1 MAGFGICM
9 AQSGQHIPTGNT
21 VPATLAQ
28 NPDSLSQYQPIP
40 VSLKPLPAK
49 RRKWGWWL
57 LILIA
62 LYFLAPFRTNI
73 LLLGTDR
80 TEGVNIG
87 RSDTMILTS
96 IVPLLPNVVMLSI
109 PRDLWVTIP
118 GVGEDRINTA
128 HFYAE
133 ANQPGSGP
141 QAALETIQTNF
152 GVRVSRYI
160 SINFDGFVERVNAV
174 GGVDIELKQDEGG
187 LSAGMHHLDAGETL
201 AFVRER
207 YSSDDF
213 FRMAH
218 GQMVLRAMAL
228 KMANPVNW
236 GRWPGVIAGLSQAVQ
251 TNLPI
256 YDWPRLGLALVR
268 AALTNS
274 INSRVLD
281 RDYVTPFTTDQ
292 GANILL
298 PNWDAIRPLIVDL
311 FAP

>member
-1 MAGFGICM
+1 MS
-9 AQSGQHIPTGNT
+9 QPLPKPPTGNT
-21 VPATLAQ
+21 VPAALAQ
-28 NPDSLSQYQPIP
+28 DSDPLSHYQSIP
-40 VSLKPLPAK
+40 VSLKPLPPK

-57 LILIA
+57 LVLV
-62 LYFLAPFRTNI
+62 LVYFLAPIRANV

-87 RSDTMILTS
+87 RSDTIILTS
-96 IVPLLPNVVMLSI
+96 IVPLKPDVVMLSI

-141 QAALETIQTNF
+141 QAALDTIRANF

-160 SINFDGFVERVNAV
+160 AINFDGFVEMIDAL
-174 GGVDIELKQDEGG
+174 GGVDIELEQDEGG
-187 LSAGMHHLDAGETL
+187 LTAGKHHLDAGQTL

-213 FRMAH
+213 HRMKH
-218 GQMVLRAMAL
+218 GQMVLRAAAL
-228 KMANPVNW
+228 KMANPLNW
-236 GRWPGVIAGLSQAVQ
+236 GRWPGLLAGLNNAVQ
-251 TNLPI
+251 TNLPA
-256 YDWPRLGLALVR
+256 YEWPRLGLAVLR
-268 AALTNS
+268 AALS
-274 INSRVLD
+274 DKIDSHVLD

-298 PNWDAIRPLIVDL
+298 PNWDAIHPLIVEL

>member
-1 MAGFGICM
+1 M
-9 AQSGQHIPTGNT
+9 AQPGQIIPTGNT
-21 VPATLAQ
+21 VPASLAQ
-28 NPDSLSQYQPIP
+28 NSDSLSQFQPIP
-40 VSLKPLPAK
+40 VSLKPLPPK

-62 LYFLAPFRTNI
+62 LYFLAPFRTNV

-87 RSDTMILTS
+87 RSDTIILTS
-96 IVPLLPNVVMLSI
+96 IVPLLPTVTMLSI

-160 SINFDGFVERVNAV
+160 SINFDGFVEMVNAV
-174 GGVDIELKQDEGG
+174 GGVDVELKQDEGG
-187 LSAGMHHLDAGETL
+187 LSAGVHHLDAGEAL

-228 KMANPVNW
+228 KMANPINW

-251 TNLPI
+251 TNLPL
-256 YDWPRLGLALVR
+256 YDWPRLGLALLR

-274 INSRVLD
+274 IDSHVLD

>member
-1 MAGFGICM
+1 M
-9 AQSGQHIPTGNT
+9 AQSGQNIPTGNT
-21 VPATLAQ
+21 VPASLAQ
-28 NPDSLSQYQPIP
+28 NSDSLSQYQPIP
-40 VSLKPLPAK
+40 VSLKPLPPK

-57 LILIA
+57 LILLA
-62 LYFLAPFRTNI
+62 VYLFAPFRTNI

-96 IVPLLPNVVMLSI
+96 IVPLVPNVTMLSI

-118 GVGEDRINTA
+118 GIGEDRINTA

-141 QAALETIQTNF
+141 KAALETIQTNF

-160 SINFDGFVERVNAV
+160 SINFDGFVEMVNAV
-174 GGVDIELKQDEGG
+174 GGVDIELKQDGGG
-187 LSAGMHHLDAGETL
+187 LSAGKHHLDAGETL

-236 GRWPGVIAGLSQAVQ
+236 GRWPGVISGLSQAVQ
-251 TNLPI
+251 TNLPL
-256 YDWPRLGLALVR
+256 YDWPRLGLALLR
-268 AALTNS
+268 AAITNS
-274 INSRVLD
+274 IDSHVLD
-281 RDYVTPFTTDQ
+281 RDYVTPYTTDQ

>member
-1 MAGFGICM
+1 M
-9 AQSGQHIPTGNT
+9 AQSGQNNPTGNT
-21 VPATLAQ
+21 VPASLVQ
-28 NPDSLSQYQPIP
+28 SSDSLSQYQPIP
-40 VSLKPLPAK
+40 VSLKPLPPK

-57 LILIA
+57 LILVA

-87 RSDTMILTS
+87 RSDTIILTS
-96 IVPLLPNVVMLSI
+96 IVPLVPNVTMLSI

-160 SINFDGFVERVNAV
+160 SINFDGFVEMVNAV
-174 GGVDIELKQDEGG
+174 GGVDIVLNQDEGG
-187 LSAGMHHLDAGETL
+187 LSAGSHHLDAGETL

-251 TNLPI
+251 TNLPL
-256 YDWPRLGLALVR
+256 YDWPRLGLAVLR

-274 INSRVLD
+274 IDSHVLD
-281 RDYVTPFTTDQ
+281 RDYVTPYTTDL